1 LNPHRRVWYRSELR
15 PSLRDG
21 ANATTTAVGDDVDFI
36 MPKVLAVLRDKRR
49 SPRFQRGVY
58 LLPSMFTVANLFCGY
73 ACIVYAMRADYATA
87 AGFIGVAT
95 VLDLLD
101 GRIARLAGATSDFG
115 GEFDSLA
122 DVVSFGV
129 APAILVFAWG
139 LDPLGRLGWAIGF
152 VYVTAAALRLAR
164 FNVQPQSSDKR
175 YFLGMPSPAA
185 AGVLAATV
193 FAWPGG
199 LPVPQAPFVALA
211 IVLVP
216 AFMMVSLIRFRSFG
230 ALTLRPQRSSL
241 VLLQFAVL
249 IAAIVVQPQPVL
261 FIMAYSYLISGP
273 IGLIIGRL
281 RTPAGVRADRSSAQD
296 DNPAPTAKVG

>member
-1 LNPHRRVWYRSELR
+1 M
-15 PSLRDG
+15 
-21 ANATTTAVGDDVDFI
+21 A
-36 MPKVLAVLRDKRR
+36 KVLAVLRDKRH
-49 SPRFQRGVY
+49 SPRFHRSVY
-58 LLPSMFTVANLFCGY
+58 LLPSIFTVANLFCGY
-73 ACIVYAMRADYATA
+73 ACIVYAMRAEYATA

-95 VLDLLD
+95 ILDLLD

-139 LDPLGRLGWAIGF
+139 LDPLGRLGWAVGF
-152 VYVTAAALRLAR
+152 LYVTAAALRLAR

-185 AGVLAATV
+185 AGVLASTV
-193 FAWPGG
+193 FAWPAG
-199 LPVPQAPFVALA
+199 LPVPQAPVVALA
-211 IVLVP
+211 IVLIP

-230 ALTLRPQRSSL
+230 ALTLRPRRSSL

-249 IAAIVVQPQPVL
+249 IAAIVVQPEPVL
-261 FIMAYSYLISGP
+261 FIMAYTYLISGP

-281 RTPAGVRADRSSAQD
+281 RGSAERGADDSSVQAQA
-296 DNPAPTAKVG
+296 PAPDANVG

>member
-1 LNPHRRVWYRSELR
+1 
-15 PSLRDG
+15 
-21 ANATTTAVGDDVDFI
+21 
-36 MPKVLAVLRDKRR
+36 
-49 SPRFQRGVY
+49 
-58 LLPSMFTVANLFCGY
+58 
-73 ACIVYAMRADYATA
+73 
-87 AGFIGVAT
+87 VAT

-101 GRIARLAGATSDFG
+101 GRIARLAGATSEFG

-185 AGVLAATV
+185 AGVLASTV

-199 LPVPQAPFVALA
+199 LPIQQAPFVALA
-211 IVLVP
+211 MVLVP
-216 AFMMVSLIRFRSFG
+216 AYMMVSPIRFRSFG
-230 ALTLRPQRSSL
+230 ALTLRPRRSSL

-249 IAAIVVQPQPVL
+249 ISAIVVEPQSVL
-261 FIMAYSYLISGP
+261 FIMAYSYLCSGP
-273 IGLIIGRL
+273 IGVVLDRL
-281 RTPAGVRADRSSAQD
+281 RGPAPPHALGTSDQD
-296 DNPAPTAKVG
+296 DATGPTAKAS